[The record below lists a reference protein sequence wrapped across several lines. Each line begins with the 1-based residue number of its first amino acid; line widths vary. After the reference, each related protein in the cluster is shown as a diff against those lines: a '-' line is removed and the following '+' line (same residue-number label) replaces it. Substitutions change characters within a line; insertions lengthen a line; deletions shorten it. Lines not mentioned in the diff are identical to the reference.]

1 MNRSSISPEILQPYL
16 DSATNAADKGQAQWF
31 TPQAWGRLLGRPLP
45 QFRGTIVD
53 LTCGRGDL
61 LVAARNRT
69 TEETLGADI
78 DPIDRRLLIAS
89 PNFINT
95 DVTLLLPLLR
105 EVEFKA
111 DLFVLNPP
119 WDLHWHRER
128 LASLAESRI
137 PAVANAFAATDPR
150 LGADTIDSTVATLM
164 FALDLCSDMG
174 EGYIIA
180 NAATVTRL
188 ILEDGAPHVA
198 LRDHVWAVLTV
209 DGNIC
214 APQTKLKS
222 SLPSLPS
229 VSASFRTAILYF
241 AQGHTASPRIFLHAA
256 NIEAAED
263 LMSRFVRYHRDGPEV
278 RDYMF
283 TKDTPTLWSAVRE
296 ESTRHSSPVT
306 NHSYN
311 VWLSQS
317 GVIRTFLS
325 LFQQHSVKVD
335 KAAAAALHDINGK
348 RPMQLVL
355 QRAQRDALMECI
367 SERSPWKVSPDLA
380 AAVGQAI
387 KDYHAQRAPLYP
399 LPEIQRLG
407 YLDEEDE
414 IGCRTNLLRATRK
427 KPLFGAGTLYKI
439 RTHTVTIRRTGERP
453 NLSGELEKIE
463 YVGQELCI
471 LITDKSGR
479 EWSFMENRL
488 RDDNIWIKNLTR
500 AGREEPE
507 SSEIAGCKP
516 AGRRP
521 DGVPALDCIDFTLQ
535 ELIQHFIIPNV
546 PDGRLMIVEGT
557 TSLVDWIHL
566 PESPRPRHPRTGF
579 PFPAAILTWPADG
592 RGRRMMNVVPSP
604 VSVSNANV
612 PPCCSTM
619 TLCAMAK
626 P

>member
-16 DSATNAADKGQAQWF
+16 DSATNAADKGQAQWY
-31 TPQAWGRLLGRPLP
+31 TPQAWGRLLARPLP

-61 LVAARNRT
+61 LVAARNGT

-78 DPIDRRLLIAS
+78 DPIDKRLLIAS

-95 DVTLLLPLLR
+95 DLTLLLPLLR

-119 WDLHWHRER
+119 WDLHWHRAR

-137 PAVANAFAATDPR
+137 PAVAKAFAATDPR
-150 LGADTIDSTVATLM
+150 LGAGAVHRTIDSTVATLM
-164 FALDLCSDMG
+164 LALDLCSDMG

-188 ILEDGAPHVA
+188 ILEDGAPHFV

-214 APQTKLKS
+214 SRQTKLKS
-222 SLPSLPS
+222 LLPSLPS

-241 AQGHTASPRIFLHAA
+241 AQGHTAGPRIFLHAA
-256 NIEAAED
+256 NLEAAED
-263 LMSRFVRYHRDGPEV
+263 LMSRFVRHHRDGPEV

-283 TKDTPTLWSAVRE
+283 TKDTPILWSAVRE
-296 ESTRHSSPVT
+296 ESTRHPSVTHHSPF
-306 NHSYN
+306 NI
-311 VWLSQS
+311 WLSQT

-380 AAVGQAI
+380 AAVAQAI
-387 KDYHAQRAPLYP
+387 QDYHAQRAPLYP

-414 IGCRTNLLRATRK
+414 IVCRTNLLRAPRK
-427 KPLFGAGTLYKI
+427 TPLFGAGTLYKI

-463 YVGQELCI
+463 YVSQELCI

-488 RDDNIWIKNLTR
+488 RDDNIWIKDLTR
-500 AGREEPE
+500 ASREEPD
-507 SSEIAGCKP
+507 SSKQ
-516 AGRRP
+516 
-521 DGVPALDCIDFTLQ
+521 DGVPAIDCIDFTLQ

-546 PDGRLMIVEGT
+546 PDVAAVNPEAYRRNLEILEEIE
-557 TSLVDWIHL
+557 SLCQNN
-566 PESPRPRHPRTGF
+566 P
-579 PFPAAILTWPADG
+579 
-592 RGRRMMNVVPSP
+592 
-604 VSVSNANV
+604 
-612 PPCCSTM
+612 
-619 TLCAMAK
+619 
-626 P
+626 